1 MKPTAG
7 FTYNLVVLFLYY
19 SLLPSSRDRFA
30 RRVDAGHN
38 RWFAMKY
45 DVIIVGAGHS
55 GIEASLAAARMGA
68 STLMLTLNLDH
79 IGQMSCN
86 PAIGGIGKG
95 HLVREIDAL
104 GGEMGLA
111 TDETGIQFRFL
122 NTRKGPAVRARR
134 AQADKAA
141 YRARSKRVLERTANL
156 QVRQAS
162 VERLIVEDG
171 AVRGV
176 ESQIG
181 EVFEA
186 PTVILTT
193 GTFLKG
199 LVHIGMKNYSAGRA
213 GDFAAMGL
221 SDHLAQL
228 GFRIGRLKT
237 GTCPRLDARTIDYSA
252 LEIQPGDEPPP
263 PFSFR
268 TERITQAQIP
278 CHLTFTNLR
287 THEIIRG
294 GIDRS
299 PMYSGVI
306 QSKGP
311 RYCPSVE
318 DKVMRFRDKE
328 RHQIFLEPEGRDTIE
343 VYPNG
348 LSTSLPLD
356 VQLAMV
362 RSIAG
367 LEQAEIMRPGYAI
380 EYDFSDPTQLT
391 PSLETK
397 LVRGLFFAGQINGTT
412 GYEEAGAQG
421 LIAGI
426 NAALKVRG
434 GPALILR
441 RDQAYIGVMIDDL
454 VTRGIGGEPYRMFTS
469 RAEYRLLLREDNA
482 DRRLSHIG
490 ERLGLLD
497 ASAGARVRAKTEAV
511 SREIERL
518 KSALIPASD
527 EVNSA
532 IVAHGSTP
540 IAQPVRAIELLK
552 RPEIG
557 YDALIKM
564 SGVTSTLN
572 LDEAAE
578 LETEIKYEGYVRR
591 QVEAVERFAR
601 LEDTTIPDWVDFK
614 VVMGLST
621 EVSERLCA
629 VRPRSLGQAARMP
642 GITPAAIS
650 ILAVHIKSRRDRNA
664 RAI

>member
-1 MKPTAG
+1 M
-7 FTYNLVVLFLYY
+7 N
-19 SLLPSSRDRFA
+19 
-30 RRVDAGHN
+30 
-38 RWFAMKY
+38 Y
-45 DVIIVGAGHS
+45 DVIIVGAGHA
-55 GIEASLAAARMGA
+55 GIEAALAAARMGA

-181 EVFEA
+181 EIFEA

-199 LVHIGMKNYSAGRA
+199 LVHIGLQNYSAGRA

-221 SDHLAQL
+221 SEHLAQL

-268 TERITQAQIP
+268 TARIAQEQLP
-278 CHLTFTNLR
+278 CHLTFTNSR

-328 RHQIFLEPEGRDTIE
+328 RHQIFLEPEGRDTVE

-391 PSLETK
+391 SSLETK

-434 GPALILR
+434 EPPLILR

-482 DRRLSHIG
+482 DRRLSPIG

-511 SREIERL
+511 RAEIERL
-518 KSALIPASD
+518 KTTLIPASD
-527 EVNSA
+527 EVNAA
-532 IVAHGSTP
+532 IEAHGSTP

-564 SGVTSTLN
+564 SGAATTLN

-591 QVEAVERFAR
+591 QADAVERFAR

-614 VVMGLST
+614 RRDGPFDRGLGA
-621 EVSERLCA
+621 A
-629 VRPRSLGQAARMP
+629 VCRAAAVAWAGGADAGNHAGGNLDPGGPYQEPARPQRPRDLS
-642 GITPAAIS
+642 
-650 ILAVHIKSRRDRNA
+650 
-664 RAI
+664 

>member
-1 MKPTAG
+1 M
-7 FTYNLVVLFLYY
+7 N
-19 SLLPSSRDRFA
+19 
-30 RRVDAGHN
+30 
-38 RWFAMKY
+38 Y

-55 GIEASLAAARMGA
+55 GIEAALAAARMGA

-111 TDETGIQFRFL
+111 ADETGIQFRFL

-162 VERLIVEDG
+162 VERLIVADG

-181 EVFEA
+181 EVFEGRA
-186 PTVILTT
+186 VILTT

-199 LVHIGMKNYSAGRA
+199 LVHIGLKNYSAGRA

-221 SDHLAQL
+221 SDHLADL
-228 GFRIGRLKT
+228 GFRVGRLKT

-252 LEIQPGDEPPP
+252 LEVQPGDEPPP

-268 TERITQAQIP
+268 TKRIAQAQLP
-278 CHLTFTNLR
+278 CHLTFTNSR
-287 THEIIRG
+287 THEIIRA

-328 RHQIFLEPEGRDTIE
+328 RHQIFLEPEGRDTVE

-362 RSIAG
+362 RSIGG
-367 LEQAEIMRPGYAI
+367 LECAEIMRPGYAI

-426 NAALKVRG
+426 NAALEVRG
-434 GPALILR
+434 EPALILR

-482 DRRLSHIG
+482 DRRLSPIG

-511 SREIERL
+511 RREIERL
-518 KSALIPASD
+518 KSALIPATD
-527 EVNSA
+527 EVNAA
-532 IVAHGSTP
+532 IAASGSTP

-552 RPEIG
+552 RPEIA
-557 YDALIKM
+557 YDTVLKM
-564 SGVTSTLN
+564 GGVDSGLS

-578 LETEIKYEGYVRR
+578 LETEVKYEGYVRR
-591 QVEAVERFAR
+591 QADAVERFSR
-601 LEDTTIPDWVDFK
+601 LEDTAIPDWVDFK
-614 VVMGLST
+614 GVMGLST
-621 EVSERLCA
+621 EVSERLSA

-650 ILAVHIKSRRDRNA
+650 ILAVHIKSRRDRDA
-664 RAI
+664 RAV

>member
-1 MKPTAG
+1 M
-7 FTYNLVVLFLYY
+7 
-19 SLLPSSRDRFA
+19 
-30 RRVDAGHN
+30 
-38 RWFAMKY
+38 
-45 DVIIVGAGHS
+45 
-55 GIEASLAAARMGA
+55 
-68 STLMLTLNLDH
+68 
-79 IGQMSCN
+79 
-86 PAIGGIGKG
+86 
-95 HLVREIDAL
+95 
-104 GGEMGLA
+104 
-111 TDETGIQFRFL
+111 
-122 NTRKGPAVRARR
+122 
-134 AQADKAA
+134 
-141 YRARSKRVLERTANL
+141 
-156 QVRQAS
+156 RQAS

-181 EVFEA
+181 EVFEGRA
-186 PTVILTT
+186 VILTT

-199 LVHIGMKNYSAGRA
+199 LVHIGLKNYSAGRA

-221 SDHLAQL
+221 SDHLADL
-228 GFRIGRLKT
+228 GFRVGRLKT

-268 TERITQAQIP
+268 TRRIAQAQLP
-278 CHLTFTNLR
+278 CHLTFTNSR

-328 RHQIFLEPEGRDTIE
+328 RHQIFLEPEGRDTVE

-362 RSIAG
+362 RSIGG

-380 EYDFSDPTQLT
+380 EYDFCDPTQLT

-426 NAALKVRG
+426 NAVLAVRG
-434 GPALILR
+434 EPALILR

-482 DRRLSHIG
+482 DRRLSPLG

-511 SREIERL
+511 RREIERL

-527 EVNSA
+527 EVNAA
-532 IVAHGSTP
+532 IAASGSTP

-552 RPEIG
+552 RPEIA
-557 YDALIKM
+557 YDTLMKM
-564 SGVTSTLN
+564 SGVDSGLN

-591 QVEAVERFAR
+591 QADAVERFSR
-601 LEDTTIPDWVDFK
+601 LEDTAIPDWVDFK
-614 VVMGLST
+614 GVMGLST
-621 EVSERLCA
+621 EVSERLSA

>member
-1 MKPTAG
+1 MRERGA
-7 FTYNLVVLFLYY
+7 L
-19 SLLPSSRDRFA
+19 REA
-30 RRVDAGHN
+30 RMRAIIADSQMN
-38 RWFAMKY
+38 Y
-45 DVIIVGAGHS
+45 DVIIVGAGHA
-55 GIEASLAAARMGA
+55 GIEAALAAARMGA

-104 GGEMGLA
+104 GGEMGVA
-111 TDETGIQFRFL
+111 IDETGIQFRFL

-162 VERLIVEDG
+162 VERLIVADG

-176 ESQIG
+176 ESQVG

-186 PTVILTT
+186 PAVILTT

-199 LVHIGMKNYSAGRA
+199 LVHIGLKNYSAGRA

-221 SDHLAQL
+221 SDHLADL
-228 GFRIGRLKT
+228 GFRVGRLKT

-268 TERITQAQIP
+268 TGRIAQAQVP
-278 CHLTFTNLR
+278 CHLTFTNSR

-299 PMYSGVI
+299 PIYSGVI

-328 RHQIFLEPEGRDTIE
+328 RHQIFLEPEGRDTVE

-362 RSIAG
+362 RSIGG
-367 LEQAEIMRPGYAI
+367 LERAEIMRPGYAI

-397 LVRGLFFAGQINGTT
+397 LVRGLYFAGQINGTT

-426 NAALKVRG
+426 NAALKLRG
-434 GPALILR
+434 EPALILR

-482 DRRLSHIG
+482 DRRLSPLG

-511 SREIERL
+511 RREIERL
-518 KSALIPASD
+518 KSVLIPATD
-527 EVNSA
+527 EVNAA
-532 IVAHGSTP
+532 IAASGSTP

-557 YDALIKM
+557 YDTLLKM
-564 SGVTSTLN
+564 SGVDSGLN

-591 QVEAVERFAR
+591 QADTVERFSR
-601 LEDTTIPDWVDFK
+601 LEETAIPDWVDFK
-614 VVMGLST
+614 GVMGLST
-621 EVSERLCA
+621 EVSERLSA